1 MDNVVN
7 EGISLGDIFKAIWKK
22 KILVAIITGI
32 TLIAVFLAITFIYNP
47 YKVTY
52 SSQFELSFVGS
63 SEGLYPTGEIFNYK
77 DIVKKDNLLAAKN
90 SNSKYNKIDIEKMYK
105 KDGVK
110 IQKVEATDEEANRY
124 PEYVITISHSKVQ
137 DRDLMADFVSDL
149 INITVQDIQEKSQK
163 TDYVSD
169 LKKYND
175 NIIYNDAITY
185 LIGQT
190 NVIIDGYNKMIN
202 TYGESYYVND
212 KTLKSYKNDA
222 EKIIKSANLEYYLSE
237 AEKKVYLTSLD
248 MQDEYKDYAKA
259 RVASLLRKK
268 QLNDEIINEY
278 KNMQPESSSGGVDY
292 TDQMDDIA
300 RENAEI
306 VIELNSFING
316 GYQTNIYDVDLY
328 ELNLGYYDQ
337 NFTKQ
342 VDSIYNKIEELMT
355 TYENNVRESNLK
367 SILLSYDTN
376 LIVVQSGVFNFV
388 ISALAGVFVGLII
401 GCIVAMVIELPKLN
415 KKEEDVE
422 A

>member
-1 MDNVVN
+1 
-7 EGISLGDIFKAIWKK
+7 
-22 KILVAIITGI
+22 
-32 TLIAVFLAITFIYNP
+32 
-47 YKVTY
+47 
-52 SSQFELSFVGS
+52 
-63 SEGLYPTGEIFNYK
+63 
-77 DIVKKDNLLAAKN
+77 
-90 SNSKYNKIDIEKMYK
+90 
-105 KDGVK
+105 
-110 IQKVEATDEEANRY
+110 
-124 PEYVITISHSKVQ
+124 
-137 DRDLMADFVSDL
+137 
-149 INITVQDIQEKSQK
+149 
-163 TDYVSD
+163 
-169 LKKYND
+169 
-175 NIIYNDAITY
+175 
-185 LIGQT
+185 
-190 NVIIDGYNKMIN
+190 
-202 TYGESYYVND
+202 
-212 KTLKSYKNDA
+212 
-222 EKIIKSANLEYYLSE
+222 
-237 AEKKVYLTSLD
+237 